1 MCSDDPHRRTRRRY
15 LRPGLLM
22 LAGSLAAAAAGCG
35 KQGPPTPPLR
45 LVPARTEDLAV
56 RQRGTEA
63 VLSFEYPQT
72 TPGGGELNGLS
83 QAEILEAVQP
93 APSGAAPEALDPKQF
108 ATLAKV
114 RVKLPAKEIGANTLG
129 NKVQISLPLPSPL
142 PAVPEAHF
150 YAVRTFGTKGDRSEL
165 SNQAILV
172 AKTTPPAPEAV
183 KVTPR
188 PNGILVE
195 WTPPVATAP
204 VAAPGVIAAA
214 PAAPAAPAAAGA
226 APAAPAAAGAAPAA
240 GAAKPA
246 APAAGAPAGTPAPP
260 STKAPPGAAAAPPPA
275 PAAPTIGAYN
285 VYRRFARERVS
296 SQPIA
301 VVRPPA
307 KSFLDA
313 SASFGQSYIYS
324 VTSVDGKDPLVESAV
339 RSESE
344 IHYLNRFPPP
354 APADLVAVGE
364 ADRVRLVWQGVE
376 AANLAGY
383 LVYRQ
388 GPGGEFARVSDQPVQ
403 TPGYVDTT
411 AAAGQTYVYRVT
423 AIDKDGN
430 ESPPSAE
437 ARVTAQ

>member
-1 MCSDDPHRRTRRRY
+1 MCSDDPYRRTRRQY
-15 LRPGLLM
+15 LHTGLLM

-56 RQRGTEA
+56 RQRGMEA

-114 RVKLPAKEIGANTLG
+114 RLKLPAKEIGANTLG

-150 YAVRTFGTKGDRSEL
+150 YAVRTFGTKGDRSEP

-172 AKTTPPAPEAV
+172 AKTPPPAPEAV
-183 KVTPR
+183 RVTPR

-195 WTPPVATAP
+195 WTPPVGTAP

-214 PAAPAAPAAAGA
+214 PAAPGTAPAV
-226 APAAPAAAGAAPAA
+226 PA
-240 GAAKPA
+240 
-246 APAAGAPAGTPAPP
+246 
-260 STKAPPGAAAAPPPA
+260 
-275 PAAPTIGAYN
+275 AAPTIGAYN
-285 VYRRFARERVS
+285 VFRRFARERVS

-364 ADRVRLVWQGVE
+364 AGRVRLVWQGVE

-383 LVYRQ
+383 LVYRK
-388 GPGGEFARVSDQPVQ
+388 GTGGDFARVSDQPVQ

-411 AAAGQTYVYRVT
+411 AAAGQTYMYRVT

-437 ARVTAQ
+437 ARVAAQ